1 MVFTSRTLLSEP
13 AGWNFEIG
21 EKSCDL
27 PRGEGWLPRDGS
39 DGEVGVESFAKVEDG
54 KDGEEE
60 EGKDV
65 NGGEVEL
72 EESDGKGAVVKEVKE
87 EVEDEE
93 GDEGAEEK
101 DFVEGADAK
110 EEEKR
115 EEGTEVWDVIG
126 EDGVGMDET
135 EERGIDEDREDGF
148 GCLKVNVES
157 VERMGD

>member
-1 MVFTSRTLLSEP
+1 M
-13 AGWNFEIG
+13 
-21 EKSCDL
+21 
-27 PRGEGWLPRDGS
+27 
-39 DGEVGVESFAKVEDG
+39 KVEDG

-93 GDEGAEEK
+93 GDEEAEEK
-101 DFVEGADAK
+101 DCVEGADDK

-115 EEGTEVWDVIG
+115 VEGTEVWDVIG

-135 EERGIDEDREDGF
+135 EERGIDEDREDGL